1 MTPEDF
7 VPKNPM
13 RKLLYV
19 GVALFA
25 FSTAMGSYFTVDP
38 TERAGVRF
46 MGTVRTP
53 QPLQPGFHFKIPFL
67 ESVDKLTVSQQKI
80 HVDPFSVNTIDNQ
93 PITLDINIIYRT
105 PDSAVFKNLY
115 EIGRAGPD
123 DIAPQM
129 VAVVRDRVS
138 RIIAGKNTIT
148 ISANREAIQS
158 EITQSVHDAV
168 NQLFGIDVESLQIS
182 GINYSAAFMAS
193 NELAVKSKNDAVAE
207 ENKKK
212 VIEYQAQ
219 QRVIAAEG
227 QAREQ
232 VAQAEGQAKV
242 LLARSTAEAQQVEIA
257 AKAAATAQITRAE
270 AEARQVKIAAD
281 AAAMARKVQADAE
294 RGALEAVGQGQG
306 AQLKA
311 IVEAHG
317 GADKYLESLRIG
329 ATSKWNGSVPTTIMN
344 MGGGNGSSGIPLVMT
359 MPAPNSK

>member
-1 MTPEDF
+1 MNLDS
-7 VPKNPM
+7 VVQNPV
-13 RKLLYV
+13 RKLLYAGTAV
-19 GVALFA
+19 LV
-25 FSTAMGSYFTVDP
+25 FSAVMGSYFVVDP

-53 QPLQPGFHFKIPFL
+53 QPLKPGVHAKIPFL

-105 PDSAVFKNLY
+105 PDAAVFKNLY
-115 EIGRAGPD
+115 EIGRSGPD
-123 DIAPQM
+123 DITPQM

-158 EITQSVHDAV
+158 EITTSVHDAV

-182 GINYSAAFMAS
+182 NISYSAAFMAS

-207 ENKKK
+207 ENRKK

-227 QAREQ
+227 VAREQ
-232 VAQAEGQAKV
+232 VAAAEGQAKV
-242 LLARSTAEAQQVEIA
+242 LVARSTAEAQQVEIA
-257 AKAAATAQITRAE
+257 ARAAATAQITRAE

-281 AAAMARKVQADAE
+281 ASAMARKVQADAE
-294 RGALEAVGQGQG
+294 RNALEAIGQGQG
-306 AQLKA
+306 AQLKS

-317 GADKYLESLRIG
+317 GPDKYLESLRIG
-329 ATSKWNGSVPTTIMN
+329 ATAKWNGSVPTTVMN
-344 MGGGNGSSGIPLVMT
+344 MGSSGNTGGIPLLMT
-359 MPAPNSK
+359 MPAPTNK